1 MVALTVRWI
10 VELFHVYRD
19 AAVLCFFPPR
29 LLWQW
34 DGTKENAPQDQGD
47 SLVRV
52 ARVFRVL

>member
-1 MVALTVRWI
+1 MLIGMR
-10 VELFHVYRD
+10 LFC
-19 AAVLCFFPPR
+19 AFF
-29 LLWQW
+29 LIGWWQW

>member
-19 AAVLCFFPPR
+19 AAFLCFFPHR

-47 SLVRV
+47 SLV

>member
-1 MVALTVRWI
+1 MLIGMR
-10 VELFHVYRD
+10 LFC
-19 AAVLCFFPPR
+19 AFF
-29 LLWQW
+29 LIGWL

>member
-1 MVALTVRWI
+1 MFIGMRLSV
-10 VELFHVYRD
+10 LFPH
-19 AAVLCFFPPR
+19 R